1 MGGIVSVEVPA
12 DKIIKEGCSFITLHA
27 CYCRDLPGKLDA
39 LRAALRELQAE
50 INDVQRRV
58 DLEEH
63 RGNAKRLDQVQA
75 WFSLADSSIADANA
89 LIEATDSQL
98 QAGNNNDGCFG
109 GPGNCAARYKL
120 GKKIAGKMDE
130 LKETRS
136 KGQNFKEVVVK
147 LPAAPAIVRPSEP
160 RLVGVESMFDEAC
173 KWLQEKHVGIIALYG
188 MGGVGKTTLLTE
200 IHNQIISCRRSSS
213 SSAHNF
219 DYVIWVDVRRNQ
231 TLEELQNSI
240 CKRIGLEQQASRSQ
254 EDKYEDISRKLS
266 GKKFI
271 LFLDN
276 LWERLDL
283 LKAGVPTPSEENGC
297 KIVFTTRSEIVCGY
311 MDAQKKIK
319 LDCLDPEK
327 ALELFCSKVGV
338 GVGVDD
344 SNSIINH
351 PEITELAKSVV
362 KECGGLPLALITAGR
377 AMASKKTPEEWSHA
391 VETLQHRS
399 STFSGMDKEV
409 LPVLKFSYDSLP
421 NDAIKACLLR
431 IALHP
436 ESAEI
441 TKRRLTGEWY
451 AEGILGREHDR
462 IQNLDN
468 LGFDIIGTLVSMCLL
483 EVAAEDE
490 RYVRLHNVIRDML
503 LWVASECGEEKGGGN
518 YYLVEAGFRLR
529 KVPRVGKWSKA
540 RVVSLMNNQIEEI
553 TEEPVCPHLEALY
566 LGHNSL
572 RKIAPDFFHSMT
584 STLRVLDLSHNE
596 TLTELPPQ
604 IWHLVNLESLNL
616 RFTGIRRLPFEL
628 RNLGKLRVLDITGT
642 SQLTMIPQHVLSSLS
657 ALQSLR
663 MAWCGNSTDEA
674 VEENNVLSGGNELL
688 IEEVR
693 LLMNLTTIDLS
704 LRSDLALTKFLSYED
719 LMIHTKILSIE
730 LLKESTSLNISFLGV
745 ARQVGVLHICDCENL
760 ISLGTHD
767 HPVVEADQ
775 NSNASASIVPCSSTI
790 RQVPCFHRLIVLE
803 VRRCQN
809 LKDLT
814 AIFTFAPNLEFVD
827 ILSCH
832 GLETLITM
840 DDHKTNG
847 GAINKATQAP
857 LSKLRMLGLADLP
870 QLQIICEEALP
881 FPCLNKVLIL
891 YCPQLKRLPVDS
903 KRAEGPKIKIW
914 NEETW
919 WNELQWENEAT
930 ANAFDPEFNTATF
943 FKD

>member
-12 DKIIKEGCSFITLHA
+12 DKIIKQGCSFITLHA

-63 RGNAKRLDQVQA
+63 RGNAKRLDQVDA
-75 WFSLADSSIADANA
+75 WFSLADSSIAEANA
-89 LIEATDSQL
+89 LIEAATSKL
-98 QAGNNNDGCFG
+98 QAGNNNNGCFG
-109 GPGNCAARYKL
+109 GPCNCAARYKF

-130 LKETRS
+130 LAAMRS
-136 KGQNFKEVVVK
+136 KGQNFKEVVVN
-147 LPAAPAIVRPSEP
+147 LPSAPEIVRPSEP
-160 RLVGVESMFDEAC
+160 RLVGVEPMFDKAW
-173 KWLQEKHVGIIALYG
+173 KWLQDEHVGIIGLYG
-188 MGGVGKTTLLTE
+188 MGGVGKTALLTK
-200 IHNQIISCRRSSS
+200 IHNQIISCRSSS
-213 SSAHNF
+213 SSANSF

-240 CKRIGLEQQASRSQ
+240 CKRIGLEEAASRSQ
-254 EDKYEDISRKLS
+254 EDKYEDISRVLY

-283 LKAGVPTPSEENGC
+283 LKAGVPSPSEENGR

-311 MDAQKKIK
+311 MDAQKRIK

-327 ALELFCSKVGV
+327 AWELFCSKAGVRVRVRVGV
-338 GVGVDD
+338 GVGD

-351 PEITELAKSVV
+351 PEIAELAKSMV
-362 KECGGLPLALITAGR
+362 KECGGLPLALITVGR

-391 VETLQHRS
+391 VETLLRRS
-399 STFSGMDKEV
+399 STFS
-409 LPVLKFSYDSLP
+409 
-421 NDAIKACLLR
+421 
-431 IALHP
+431 
-436 ESAEI
+436 
-441 TKRRLTGEWY
+441 
-451 AEGILGREHDR
+451 EGLLGREHDR
-462 IQNLDN
+462 IQDVEN
-468 LGFDIIGTLVSMCLL
+468 LGFDIIGTLLSTCLL
-483 EVAAEDE
+483 EVAAQDE
-490 RYVRLHNVIRDML
+490 RFVRLHDVIRDML
-503 LWVASECGEEKGGGN
+503 LWVASECGEEKDGGN
-518 YYLVEAGFRLR
+518 YYLVEAGFGLR

-572 RKIAPDFFHSMT
+572 RKIAPGFFHSMT
-584 STLRVLDLSHNE
+584 STLKVLDLSNNE

-616 RFTGIRRLPFEL
+616 AFTGIRQLPFEL
-628 RNLGKLRVLDITGT
+628 RNLGKLRVLDITGG
-642 SQLTMIPQHVLSSLS
+642 SHLTRIPQHVLSSLS

-663 MAWCGNSTDEA
+663 MAGCGNSTDEA
-674 VEENNVLSGGNELL
+674 EDENNVLSGGNELL

-693 LLMNLTTIDLS
+693 LLMNLTTIDLP

-719 LMIHTKILSIE
+719 LMIHTKLLSIE
-730 LLKESTSLNISFLGV
+730 LLKESTSLDISFLGV
-745 ARQVGVLHICDCENL
+745 ARQVKRLYISDCENL

-767 HPVVEADQ
+767 HTVVEAYQ
-775 NSNASASIVPCSSTI
+775 NSNASASIVPSSPTMSI
-790 RQVPCFHRLIVLE
+790 RQVPCFHKLLVLE

-809 LKDLT
+809 LKDPA
-814 AIFTFAPNLEFVD
+814 AIFTFAPNLEFVE
-827 ILSCH
+827 IVSCH
-832 GLETLITM
+832 GLETLIAM
-840 DDHKTNG
+840 DDHRTNG

-857 LSKLRMLGLADLP
+857 FAKLRALWLVDLP
-870 QLQIICEEALP
+870 QLKIICEEALP

-891 YCPQLKRLPVDS
+891 FCPQLKRLPVDS

-930 ANAFDPEFNTATF
+930 ANAFDPEFNLSTF
-943 FKD
+943 SWII